1 MKGVEIVQIP
11 NMLTQFDK
19 FATLGENGK
28 NLNITACNTV
38 RLRKYPI
45 AS

>member
-11 NMLTQFDK
+11 NMLTQFGK
-19 FATLGENGK
+19 FATLGENGN
-28 NLNITACNTV
+28 NLNNTV